1 MSNSEQNNIN
11 YGQPKKKSNSFLKG
25 LIILL
30 VLLIL
35 ASGYL
40 IVLKPAIDKS
50 RKEREEEKKLK
61 EAYEYVETEREKRM
75 EESPE
80 FAEKV
85 YIIDDEGVCMRVR
98 DAIRSAARSYD
109 VKEDPSFNDY
119 SSSTPIKLEDL
130 IDEFGEAFEKKFF
143 EELDYDTVEEIK
155 NDLQASGTSPDS
167 DIMVIY
173 DSGNVLVFIPGTDAS
188 GNFANN
194 LLPNSTDKEKSCI
207 YYGDVELYY

>member
-50 RKEREEEKKLK
+50 R
-61 EAYEYVETEREKRM
+61 TEREKRM